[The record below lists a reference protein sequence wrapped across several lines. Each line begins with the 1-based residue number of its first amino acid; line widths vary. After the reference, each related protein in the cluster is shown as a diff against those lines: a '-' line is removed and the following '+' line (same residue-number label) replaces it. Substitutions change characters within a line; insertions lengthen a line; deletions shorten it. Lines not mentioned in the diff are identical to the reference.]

1 MGDLMLSWLS
11 HVCHRNAEGSAKHG
25 VTMQKDFYYIKFYF
39 NFILTET
46 IFETN
51 VALNINEIGIYKFQ
65 IFLIK
70 DRQKKEFKS
79 V

>member
-1 MGDLMLSWLS
+1 M
-11 HVCHRNAEGSAKHG
+11 
-25 VTMQKDFYYIKFYF
+25 VTFVRGMQKDQQNMVSKRQKDFYHIKFYF

-51 VALNINEIGIYKFQ
+51 AALNINKICIHTFQ
-65 IFLIK
+65 IFLIS
-70 DRQKKEFKS
+70 DRQEMEFMS